1 MSLSTPSPNEYL
13 LLTLSNTGFFRLS
26 LHGGGGGGGVVVAC
40 NFGTIYQIEAQFGTL
55 IKNNKSIRLMC
66 FNWHVTS

>member
-26 LHGGGGGGGVVVAC
+26 LHGGGGGGEWLWPV
-40 NFGTIYQIEAQFGTL
+40 TL
-55 IKNNKSIRLMC
+55 ELFIRLKH
-66 FNWHVTS
+66 NLAHS